1 MTIAAVTAAAVTAAA
16 VTAAAVTA
24 AAVTAAKAAAAVAAA
39 TASAT
44 ASATAVAAAAAAV
57 SVITVQMFWKKSV
70 PCVVHRSY
78 LLYLVKKKVLQCAH
92 QHVKVAGHSLT
103 DAVQHS

>member
-24 AAVTAAKAAAAVAAA
+24 AAVAAA

-44 ASATAVAAAAAAV
+44 ASATAVAAAAAV